1 MAVGSIL
8 ELEKK
13 KETSWQNAFPFISL
27 KYPKTADVDTALY
40 KWRSLLAAPAVI
52 AKCYSRSQD

>member
-8 ELEKK
+8 EPKK
-13 KETSWQNAFPFISL
+13 KPNWQNAFPFISL

-40 KWRSLLAAPAVI
+40 K
-52 AKCYSRSQD
+52 

>member
-8 ELEKK
+8 EPEKK

-40 KWRSLLAAPAVI
+40 K
-52 AKCYSRSQD
+52 